1 LLLGLPCGSA
11 DLDFEPDEN
20 FQNPN
25 VNVDELF
32 NSKLCNIVGRVIE
45 RNQSENS
52 QVYTTTQN
60 IDEAL
65 EQLHNDMP
73 TGWWEIP
80 AFIPN
85 DGSLEAA
92 QIFNRIMSGMC

>member
-1 LLLGLPCGSA
+1 LGLPNGSA
-11 DLDFEPDEN
+11 DLEFEAEET

-32 NSKLCNIVGRVIE
+32 NRKLCNIVGRVIE
-45 RNQSENS
+45 RNQSDHS
-52 QVYTTTQN
+52 QVYATTQN
-60 IDEAL
+60 IDEML

-73 TGWWEIP
+73 AGWWDIP

-85 DGSLEAA
+85 DGSLEAV
-92 QIFNRIMSGMC
+92 QIFNRIMSEMC